1 MIALRLQLKTIG
13 GHGIRAFGK
22 TPVTMFPFVTSEVMF
37 TFVCEISHDSV
48 GSLAPACFEA
58 PILDGDRKVAGRCVG
73 IEVISATPKAC
84 QVKFTIRARGCKTT
98 DFVCGAGVALILD
111 VPETRFY
118 AEWERLEEKYVTSAY
133 HMHYLPSRP
142 CFQTVGFGSIRD
154 IVNIRY
160 P

>member
-1 MIALRLQLKTIG
+1 MIALRLQLKNIG

-22 TPVTMFPFVTSEVMF
+22 TPVTMMPFVTSEVF
-37 TFVCEISHDSV
+37 FAFVCDIPHDSV

-58 PILDGDRKVAGRCVG
+58 PIINEDDKIAGRCVG
-73 IEVISATPKAC
+73 LEVIAASPKSC

-98 DFVCGAGVALILD
+98 DFVCGSGVALILD
-111 VPETRFY
+111 VPETKFY
-118 AEWERLEEKYVTSAY
+118 CEWERLEEKYVASVHFMSYSPGKACFYTSG
-133 HMHYLPSRP
+133 LDS
-142 CFQTVGFGSIRD
+142 VRD